1 MVTVSEKMIYYTLNN
16 NEIDGNKILSQIQK
30 LINTYSKNEL
40 GSKVLVIKLENI
52 IDHEGDSL
60 LKKLEYKPDS
70 LA

>member
-52 IDHEGDSL
+52 ISHEGDSL